1 MEKQNNKSIKEI
13 IDCTMLN
20 FMKFATMILQTKNR
34 KLEK

>member
-20 FMKFATMILQTKNR
+20 FKKFATILQKKIR